1 MKTTLGILGSALSTW
16 TIYYIAL
23 PALNV
28 NSVGFWT
35 FLLVSLFVSILFFGA
50 TDIKIG
56 ETKFANILSIIFG
69 FSLILFLI
77 TSFFSGPWT
86 NSKTYS
92 SLITLENGDFQ
103 EDIEEISFTQIP
115 KIDRDTSR
123 RLGDRKMGEMVEL
136 VSQFNVASDY
146 TQINYKEKPVRVSP
160 LRYNG
165 FLKWFNNKTDGI
177 PGYVEVDM
185 VDGQAKLIQLEE
197 KIKYSKSDKFGRNID
212 RYLQFNYKTAIFGEI
227 TFEIDDNG
235 TPYYIASIL
244 NTNAGLFGALDV
256 DSVVIVNAINGDIK
270 KYSLADV
277 PNWVDRV
284 YDANIVVKQLN
295 WNGSLHSGYFNSKF
309 AERGVIYTTK
319 GYNYLAIDDDVY
331 LYTGLT
337 SSGKDESNIGFV
349 LVNLRTKETTFY
361 KVPSA
366 EEYSAMETAE
376 GAVQEKEYTST
387 FPLLLNIEGKPTYF
401 VSLKDNA
408 GLMKMY
414 GFIDAENYQK
424 VSVADTIEKA
434 LAIHKGIS
442 VQVNSHENV
451 NSNEDTNNVNLD
463 ELQFL
468 AGELSK
474 ISQVVI
480 DGNTHY
486 YLKINEEIFLAN
498 IKITSEL
505 AFLEINDKVEIE
517 FITGHKDNIVYKLS
531 IVD

>member
-1 MKTTLGILGSALSTW
+1 MKTTLGILGTAITTW
-16 TIYYIAL
+16 IIYYLTL

-35 FLLVSLFVSILFFGA
+35 FLLISLFVSILIFGA
-50 TDIKIG
+50 TDVKIG
-56 ETKFANILSIIFG
+56 ETEFANILSIIFG
-69 FSLILFLI
+69 FSLVLFLI
-77 TSFFSGPWT
+77 TAFFSGPWT

-92 SLITLENGDFQ
+92 SLITLENGNFQ
-103 EDIEEISFTQIP
+103 EDIEEVSFTQIP

-146 TQINYKEKPVRVSP
+146 TQINYKEKPIRVSP

-165 FLKWFNNKTDGI
+165 FLKWFNNREDGI

-197 KIKYSKSDKFGRNID
+197 KIKYSKSDKFGRNIH
-212 RYLQFNYKTAIFGEI
+212 RYMQFNYKTAIFGEI

-256 DSVVIVNAINGDIK
+256 DSVLIVNAINGDIEK
-270 KYSLADV
+270 FNLTDV
-277 PNWVDRV
+277 PHWVDRV
-284 YDANIVVKQLN
+284 YDADTIVKQLN

-319 GYNYLAIDDDVY
+319 GYNYLALDDDVY

-349 LVNLRTKETTFY
+349 LVNLRTKDTKFY

-366 EEYSAMETAE
+366 EEYSAMDTAK

-408 GLMKMY
+408 GLVKMY

-424 VSVADTIEKA
+424 VSVSDTVEKA
-434 LAIHKGIS
+434 LAIHKGIN
-442 VQVNSHENV
+442 VQNNFNENS
-451 NSNEDTNNVNLD
+451 NSNEGTNNVNLD

-468 AGELSK
+468 TGKLNN

-486 YLKINEEIFLAN
+486 YLKVNGEVFLAN

-505 AFLEINDKVEIE
+505 AFLKISDEIVIE
-517 FITGHKDNIVYKLS
+517 FIARDKDNIVHKLS